1 MTLPPSS
8 GTPSSG
14 IVTPEAVLLEFETAG
29 AGSRTIAELLDLLV
43 QLTALAALGLV
54 FSVVLSGALDFGATA
69 AVILTLLFSFLIL
82 VGYPVAMETLWNG
95 RTLGKAA
102 MGLRVVTQEGGPI
115 RFRHAAIRSILGL
128 VELWIFLGS
137 IAIVAIVLSPRNQR
151 IGDMVAGTIVLRER
165 TAAASSGVAL
175 SFPSPPGYEAYVASL
190 DVTPISPGQYSVIR
204 SFLTRVLELSPIARM
219 TTAVRLANATAVR
232 MHHTPPPTVSPEMFL
247 VCVAAAYQHRHGGP
261 VPTRPTWGTAA
272 FSP

>member
-1 MTLPPSS
+1 MSMPPPS
-8 GTPSSG
+8 GAPSPG

-43 QLTALAALGLV
+43 QLTALVALGLV
-54 FSVVLSGALDFGATA
+54 VSVVVSGALDFGGTL
-69 AVILTLLFSFLIL
+69 AVILTLLLSFLVL

-115 RFRHAAIRSILGL
+115 RFRHAAIRAILGL
-128 VELWIFLGS
+128 AELWIFLGS
-137 IAIVAIVLSPRNQR
+137 IAVVAIVLSPRNQR

-165 TAAASSGVAL
+165 TAARSGVAL
-175 SFPSPPGYEAYVASL
+175 SFPPPPGYEAYVASL
-190 DVTPISPGQYSVIR
+190 DVTPITPAQYSVIR
-204 SFLTRVLELSPIARM
+204 SFLTRVRELSPVARM
-219 TTAVRLANATAVR
+219 STAVRLANATAVR
-232 MHHTPPPTVSPEMFL
+232 MHHMPPPTVNPEMFL

-261 VPTRPTWGTAA
+261 APVRSTWGTAA